1 MNISE
6 LARRLRTN
14 PDELR
19 EKLPM
24 LGFDIGR
31 RAIKVDERLV
41 PKIMAKWMEMSKLER
56 LRAKYQQETEI
67 KQAAVARVK
76 SVALPTVISVR
87 DFAAKLGLPITIVI
101 SELMKNGILAS
112 VNERIDYATA
122 SIVAED
128 LGFEVGAEK
137 EDAAQESAGSLSA
150 DQLKTILGAED
161 ETKLRPRPPVVVVM
175 GHVDH
180 GKTALLDA
188 IRKTNVVKTEAGGIT
203 QHIGAYQVERKDKK
217 ITFIDTPGH
226 EAFTVMRSRGARVA
240 DIAILVVAADDGVQ
254 PQTVEVI
261 KIIEA
266 AKVPFIVAMNKIDK
280 PNIDVQR
287 VKTQLSEK
295 GLISEDWG
303 GKTVI
308 VPVSAKTGQ
317 GIDDLLEMILL
328 TADMDKD
335 KIRANPERRAVGT
348 IIESHVD
355 KGEGPVA
362 TVLVQ
367 SGTLRRNDILAVGD
381 AAYGRVRAMKDWQNK
396 LVEKVPPGT
405 PVKVLGLKLAP
416 QVGDIIEVPEA
427 GRELQKAKK
436 QYTVERKSTVSAA
449 KPAEEEEAVEKKAAK
464 VVLNVVLKTDVLGS
478 LEAITGQLEK
488 MNTPEVGVTIV
499 SKGLGNIN
507 DNDVS
512 SAEASGGVVLGFNVL
527 STREADLQARNK
539 KVTVKLYKVIY
550 EMFDEVKRRL
560 QELLPA
566 EVIRTHLG
574 KLEVLALFRGDSK
587 GQVIGG
593 RCIEGKLQTGSTAV
607 VYRGDQPIGEGAVL
621 QLQTGKTDVKE
632 VRHGQECGFKISG
645 KTAIQVGDVI
655 DTFLDEKKERKL
667 VLPQ

>member
-31 RAIKVDERLV
+31 KAIKVDERLV
-41 PKIMAKWMEMSKLER
+41 PKIMAKWTEMSKMER
-56 LRAKYQQETEI
+56 LRQKYQQETQI
-67 KQAAVARVK
+67 KEAAVARVK

-87 DFAAKLGLPITIVI
+87 DFSAKLGLPITIVM

-137 EDAAQESAGSLSA
+137 ENAAKESAGSLSA

-188 IRKTNVVKTEAGGIT
+188 IRKTNVLKTEAGGIT
-203 QHIGAYQVERKDKK
+203 QHIGAYQVEKKDRK

-261 KIIEA
+261 KIIDA
-266 AKVPFIVAMNKIDK
+266 AKLPYIVALNKMDK
-280 PNIDVQR
+280 PNVDVQR
-287 VKTQLSEK
+287 VKTQLSEN
-295 GLISEDWG
+295 GLIAEEWG

-308 VPVSAKTGQ
+308 APVSAKTGL
-317 GIDDLLEMILL
+317 GLDELLDLILL
-328 TADMDKD
+328 TADLDKD

-381 AAYGRVRAMKDWQNK
+381 SAYGRVRAMKDWQNK
-396 LVEKVPPGT
+396 LVEKAPPGT
-405 PVKVLGLKLAP
+405 PVKILGLKLAP
-416 QVGDIIEVPEA
+416 QVGDIIEVPEE

-436 QYTVERKSTVSAA
+436 QYTIERKSTMTAA
-449 KPAEEEEAVEKKAAK
+449 KPAEDDKAAEKKLLK
-464 VVLNVVLKTDVLGS
+464 VVLKTDVLGS
-478 LEAITGQLEK
+478 LEAISGTLEK
-488 MNTPEVGVTIV
+488 MNTAEVGVTVV

-507 DNDVS
+507 DTDVAA
-512 SAEASGGVVLGFNVL
+512 AEASGAVIMGFNVL
-527 STREADLQARNK
+527 STREADLQARTR
-539 KVTVKLYKVIY
+539 KVTIKLYKIIY
-550 EMFDEVKRRL
+550 EIFDEVKKRL
-560 QELLPA
+560 QDLLPA

-593 RCIEGKLQTGSTAV
+593 RCVEGKLQTGSTAV
-607 VYRGDQPIGEGAVL
+607 VYRGEQPIGEGAVL

>member
-31 RAIKVDERLV
+31 KAIKVDERLV
-41 PKIMAKWMEMSKLER
+41 PKIMAKWMEMTKLER
-56 LRAKYQQETEI
+56 LRQKYQQEEQI
-67 KQAAVARVK
+67 KEAAVARVK
-76 SVALPTVISVR
+76 NVSLPTVVSVR
-87 DFAAKLGLPITIVI
+87 DFAVKLGLPITIVI

-128 LGFEVGAEK
+128 LGFEVAAEQ
-137 EDAAQESAGSLSA
+137 EDAARESAGSLSA
-150 DQLKTILGAED
+150 DQLKSILGQED

-188 IRKTNVVKTEAGGIT
+188 IRKTNVLKTEAGGIT
-203 QHIGAYQVERKDKK
+203 QHIGAYQVEKKGQK

-261 KIIEA
+261 KIIDA
-266 AKVPFIVAMNKIDK
+266 AKLPYVVALNKIDK

-287 VKTQLSEK
+287 IKTQLSEH
-295 GLISEDWG
+295 GLIPEDWG

-308 VPVSAKTGQ
+308 APVSAKTGQ
-317 GIDDLLEMILL
+317 GLDDLLDMILL
-328 TADMDKD
+328 TADLDKD
-335 KIRANPERRAVGT
+335 KIRANPDRRAVGT

-355 KGEGPVA
+355 KGEGSVA

-367 SGTLRRNDILAVGD
+367 SGTLRRNDVLAVGD

-396 LVEKVPPGT
+396 LVEKAPPGT
-405 PVKVLGLKLAP
+405 PVKILGLKLSP
-416 QVGDIIEVPEA
+416 QVGDIIEVPEP

-436 QYTVERKSTVSAA
+436 QYTVEKKSTVAA
-449 KPAEEEEAVEKKAAK
+449 AQPQEEEQAVEKKLLK
-464 VVLNVVLKTDVLGS
+464 IVLKADVLGS
-478 LEAITGQLEK
+478 LEAITGTLEK
-488 MNTPEVGVTIV
+488 MNTAEVGVTIV
-499 SKGLGNIN
+499 SKGLGNVI
-507 DNDVS
+507 DNDVL
-512 SAEASGGVVLGFNVL
+512 SAEAAGAVVMGFNVL

-539 KVTVKLYKVIY
+539 KVTVKIYKVIY
-550 EMFDEVKRRL
+550 EMFDDIKDRL

-574 KLEVLALFRGDSK
+574 KLQVLALFRGDNK
-587 GQVIGG
+587 GQVVGG
-593 RCIEGKLQTGSTAV
+593 RVIEGKLQTGSTAV
-607 VYRGDQPIGEGAVL
+607 VYRGDQPVGEGTVL
-621 QLQTGKTDVKE
+621 QLQAGKTDVKE
-632 VRHGQECGFKISG
+632 VRQGQECGLKISG
-645 KTAIQVGDVI
+645 KTAIQVDDII